1 MKKTGILF
9 VATLLLISMAF
20 VGCKKSENATEE
32 TVAIEE
38 VNVTPAADAVA
49 ADEAA
54 AVAEDAVVA
63 EDAAAVEEAVVEDA
77 AADAV
82 AEDVHRLDD
91 GVPAEVVGYGPHLG
105 GGRGEVIHLGGVR
118 LSTPEQYPFRPVVHV
133 HSAVVVRNLALAALG
148 VVEGLEMLKD
158 EVDGFVEV
166 IVEA

>member
-49 ADEAA
+49 ADED
-54 AVAEDAVVA
+54 AVAADEDAVVA

-82 AEDVHRLDD
+82 AED
-91 GVPAEVVGYGPHLG
+91 A
-105 GGRGEVIHLGGVR
+105 
-118 LSTPEQYPFRPVVHV
+118 
-133 HSAVVVRNLALAALG
+133 AVVT
-148 VVEGLEMLKD
+148 E
-158 EVDGFVEV
+158 
-166 IVEA
+166 